1 MDTRG
6 KAEGT
11 AEVGQPGSQQ
21 GCVSAGGDG
30 GGGVGSPTRRVPV
43 ASQVTGRT
51 VSPEKVTQGEGQ
63 DLIAIFKGLC

>member
-21 GCVSAGGDG
+21 GSVSAGGDG
-30 GGGVGSPTRRVPV
+30 GGGVGSLTRRVPE

-51 VSPEKVTQGEGQ
+51 VSPEKVTQGKGQ
-63 DLIAIFKGLC
+63 DLITIFKGLC